1 MNSCEKNILEQIK
14 IYSDQDKLASKID
27 FDLKFFVQKY
37 LQFYIKSVIKC
48 NDQ

>member
-1 MNSCEKNILEQIK
+1 MNSCEINILEQIK

-27 FDLKFFVQKY
+27 FNLKFFVQKY
-37 LQFYIKSVIKC
+37 FQFYIKSAIKC